1 MNIRQVRSENQYN
14 KLVKSR
20 RDRDATLILFTSS
33 YDRWGQDIIDFA
45 KKQGEGVLHVV
56 DSFETPHAFTSKE
69 SIKVT
74 NVPTLV
80 SLTKKARTIETR
92 VSSIYSMLGDSSS

>member
-1 MNIRQVRSENQYN
+1 MKLRQVRSENQYN

-20 RDRDATLILFTSS
+20 RDRDNTYILFTSS
-33 YDRWGQDIIDFA
+33 YDKYGQEIVEFA
-45 KKQGEGVLHVV
+45 RTHGDGVLHIV

-69 SIKVT
+69 SLRVT

-80 SLTKKARTIETR
+80 SLTRRGRIIEER
-92 VSSIYSMLGDSSS
+92 VSSIYSMLGGSAS